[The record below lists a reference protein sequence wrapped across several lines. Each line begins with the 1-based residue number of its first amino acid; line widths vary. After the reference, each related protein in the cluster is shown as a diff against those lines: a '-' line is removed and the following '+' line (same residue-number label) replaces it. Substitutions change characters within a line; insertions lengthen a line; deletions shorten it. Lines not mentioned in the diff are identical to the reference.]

1 MDAISLLMDDH
12 RTVEKLFGQWE
23 TLGTEQGEERRLV
36 AQQIVRQLAVHAA
49 VEEQFLYPT
58 VRDRVPDGENLFEH
72 SLEEHKQVERT
83 LDELDRGEPTEPG
96 YDEKVGQLIRDVSEH
111 VREEEND
118 LLPKLRDAVGQEDL
132 DRIGDAMEA
141 AKKLAP
147 THPHPK
153 APSTPP
159 ANLVTGPA
167 AGVVDRIRDALKGG
181 SGS

>member
-23 TLGTEQGEERRLV
+23 ALGTGDQEERRRV
-36 AQQIVRQLAVHAA
+36 AREIIRELAIHAA

-58 VRDRVPDGENLFEH
+58 VRDRVPDGQNLFEQ
-72 SLEEHKQVERT
+72 SLEEHQRVERI
-83 LDELDRGEPTEPG
+83 LDELDKAEPADPG

-118 LLPKLRDAVGQEDL
+118 LLPKLREAVGQEDL
-132 DRIGDAMEA
+132 DRVGNAMEA

-147 THPHPK
+147 THPHPA

-159 ANLVTGPA
+159 GNLVAGPA
-167 AGVVDRIRDALKGG
+167 AGVVDRIRDALRGG
-181 SGS
+181 DR